1 MYIIKLDAIDSTNS
15 YLKTICLKKTPKD
28 FTVVVTE
35 QQTKGRGQMGTNW
48 QAEVSKNLTFSVFKD
63 VSFLKVSE
71 QFYISMAVALGIA
84 NALRELQIPKIN
96 IKWPNDILSERKKI
110 AGILIENV
118 VKNNKLEG
126 TIIGVGLN
134 INQKFFHDLPNASS
148 MSLIT
153 GVVYNKD
160 EIFHHVLKHIQL
172 YLQKLENDFESLKKE
187 YETKL
192 FRIKKPSTF
201 KTSDDQIFSGFI
213 EGVTDDG
220 KLKLRLE
227 DDVRKTYD
235 LKELQLLY

>member
-1 MYIIKLDAIDSTNS
+1 
-15 YLKTICLKKTPKD
+15 
-28 FTVVVTE
+28 
-35 QQTKGRGQMGTNW
+35 
-48 QAEVSKNLTFSVFKD
+48 
-63 VSFLKVSE
+63 
-71 QFYISMAVALGIA
+71 
-84 NALRELQIPKIN
+84 
-96 IKWPNDILSERKKI
+96 
-110 AGILIENV
+110 
-118 VKNNKLEG
+118 
-126 TIIGVGLN
+126 
-134 INQKFFHDLPNASS
+134 
-148 MSLIT
+148 
-153 GVVYNKD
+153 
-160 EIFHHVLKHIQL
+160 L